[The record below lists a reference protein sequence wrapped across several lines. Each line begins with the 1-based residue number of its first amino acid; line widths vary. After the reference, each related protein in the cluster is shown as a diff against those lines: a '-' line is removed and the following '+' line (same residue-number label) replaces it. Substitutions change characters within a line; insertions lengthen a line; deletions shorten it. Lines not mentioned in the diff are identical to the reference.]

1 MRQRPRRF
9 LGLGPRL
16 HGRLD
21 LFFLFL
27 LLLRLLQSFSPPAT
41 PLPTHHS
48 PDLRSHLTRARSLL
62 GGVRFGAAAAAA
74 AAMPRTAAG
83 VDVED
88 LLVRV
93 KNGADAELAEVARE
107 VAALAE
113 QGRLGEDDDEDGVL
127 VPALLARLA
136 AAGGAEARVRVMAAL
151 RRLARCVGCESKER
165 LASIEALSSIVR
177 SLSRDVDE
185 TREAIA
191 LLLDL
196 SDIPQVRQRIGRI
209 KGSIVMLVTL
219 RNAHE
224 PGTHDDAEKLL
235 HMLSSNP
242 QNVLLMAE
250 AGYFRPLIHYLK
262 EGSDMNKI
270 LMATAISKMF
280 LSEPMKSSL
289 GEDGAVE
296 PLVEMFKSGNLEAKH
311 SALGALLNL
320 SSSLQNAEILI
331 NSGITGP
338 LLQLLF
344 SVTSVLMTLREPAS
358 AILAAIAQSE
368 RILLHKDVA
377 PQMLS
382 LLNLS
387 SPVIQLHLLRA
398 LNSISGH
405 TNAKRARAKIRQNG
419 GVQLL
424 LPFLTEKNIDIKIA
438 ALNFISNLSKDAS
451 QELAEQIRDTHLN
464 IFVKII
470 SSPTS
475 GNEKAAAIGI
485 LSNLPVTDKKITEL
499 LTEAN
504 LLPLLISLLETNI
517 TAPLTPLRTSLLEG
531 IAGVLIRFT
540 VPWDKKLQSLA
551 VGHGVVPCLVKLL
564 SEGSIKAKSKA
575 ATSLAQLS
583 QNSLAL
589 RKTKLPRWLCVA
601 PSAETYCLVHNSQ
614 CTVKS
619 TFCLVKAGAVSP
631 LIQILEDDNREADG
645 AVLEALATLMQ
656 DEIWENG
663 SKVIEKA
670 SGVHALLRIA
680 EAGNSTSQEKA
691 IWMLERIFRLEAH
704 RERYGE
710 IAQALLIDLAQKGDP
725 ILKPMIGKILAH
737 LELLQTQSSYF

>member
-1 MRQRPRRF
+1 
-9 LGLGPRL
+9 
-16 HGRLD
+16 
-21 LFFLFL
+21 
-27 LLLRLLQSFSPPAT
+27 
-41 PLPTHHS
+41 
-48 PDLRSHLTRARSLL
+48 
-62 GGVRFGAAAAAA
+62 
-74 AAMPRTAAG
+74 MPRTGGRGGVGVA

-93 KNGADAELAEVARE
+93 KNGADDELAEVARE
-107 VAALAE
+107 VEVLAE

-136 AAGGAEARVRVMAAL
+136 GAGNAEARVRVMAAL
-151 RRLARCVGCESKER
+151 RRLARCVGVESKER
-165 LASIEALSSIVR
+165 LASIDALSSIVR
-177 SLSRDVDE
+177 SLSRDVE
-185 TREAIA
+185 ERREAIA

-219 RNAHE
+219 RNADE

-235 HMLSSNP
+235 HILSSNP

-262 EGSDMNKI
+262 EGSDMNKV
-270 LMATAISKMF
+270 LMATAVSKMF
-280 LSEPMKSSL
+280 LSEQMKSSL

-358 AILAAIAQSE
+358 AILAAIAQSD
-368 RILLHKDVA
+368 RILRHKDVA
-377 PQMLS
+377 SQMLS

-405 TNAKRARAKIRQNG
+405 TNAKRARAKIRHNG

-424 LPFLTEKNIDIKIA
+424 LPFLTEKNVDIKIA
-438 ALNFISNLSKDAS
+438 ALNFMFNLSKDAS
-451 QELAEQIRDTHLN
+451 QELTEQIRDTHLG

-470 SSPTS
+470 SSPAS

-485 LSNLPVTDKKITEL
+485 LSNLPVTDNKITEF

-517 TAPLTPLRTSLLEG
+517 RASLTPERTLLLEG

-583 QNSLAL
+583 QNSVAL
-589 RKTKLPRWLCVA
+589 RKTKSPRWLCVA
-601 PSAETYCLVHNSQ
+601 PSAETYCLVHNRQ
-614 CTVKS
+614 CTIKS

-631 LIQILEDDNREADG
+631 LIQILEDDDREADG

-663 SKVIEKA
+663 SRVIEKS

-680 EAGNSTSQEKA
+680 EAGNSTSQDKA

-725 ILKPMIGKILAH
+725 VLKPMIGKILAH

>member
-1 MRQRPRRF
+1 M
-9 LGLGPRL
+9 
-16 HGRLD
+16 
-21 LFFLFL
+21 
-27 LLLRLLQSFSPPAT
+27 A
-41 PLPTHHS
+41 
-48 PDLRSHLTRARSLL
+48 RA
-62 GGVRFGAAAAAA
+62 A
-74 AAMPRTAAG
+74 

-93 KNGADAELAEVARE
+93 KTGAEDELAAVARE
-107 VAALAE
+107 VAALAGD
-113 QGRLGEDDDEDGVL
+113 GRLGEDDDEDGLL

-136 AAGGAEARVRVMAAL
+136 AAGTADARVSVMAAL
-151 RRLARCVGCESKER
+151 RSLAGCVAGESKER

-185 TREAIA
+185 RREAIA
-191 LLLDL
+191 VLLDL

-209 KGSIVMLVTL
+209 KGCIVMLVTL

-224 PGTHDDAEKLL
+224 SGTVDDAEKLL
-235 HMLSSNP
+235 SILSSNP

-250 AGYFRPLIHYLK
+250 AGYFLPLIQYLK
-262 EGSDMNKI
+262 QGSDMNKV

-280 LSEPMKSSL
+280 LSEHMKSSL
-289 GEDGAVE
+289 GEDGAIE
-296 PLVEMFKSGNLEAKH
+296 PLVDMFKYGNLEAKH
-311 SALGALLNL
+311 SALGALRNL

-331 NSGITGP
+331 NSGVTGP

-405 TNAKRARAKIRQNG
+405 ANAKRARSKIRQNG

-424 LPFLTEKNIDIKIA
+424 LPFLTKKNVDTKIA
-438 ALNFISNLSKDAS
+438 ALHLMFHLSKDSS
-451 QELAEQIRDTHLN
+451 QELAEQLRETHLD
-464 IFVKII
+464 ILVKII

-475 GNEKAAAIGI
+475 GDEKAAAVGI
-485 LSNLPVTDKKITEL
+485 LSNLPVIDKKVTEILMQANLIPTLITL
-499 LTEAN
+499 FEAN
-504 LLPLLISLLETNI
+504 IAASV
-517 TAPLTPLRTSLLEG
+517 TPQRMWLLEG
-531 IAGVLIRFT
+531 IAGVFIRFT
-540 VPWDKKLQSLA
+540 VTWDRKLQSSA
-551 VGHGVVPCLVKLL
+551 VGYGVVPCLVKLL
-564 SEGSIKAKSKA
+564 SDGSVDAKSKA

-583 QNSLAL
+583 QSTMAL
-589 RKTKLPRWLCVA
+589 RKSKSPRWLWVP
-601 PSAETYCLVHNSQ
+601 PSAESYCIVHSCQ

-619 TFCLVKAGAVSP
+619 TFCLVKAGAVNP
-631 LIQILEDDNREADG
+631 LVQILEGEERGADG
-645 AVLEALATLMQ
+645 AVLEALGTLMQ

-663 SKVIEKA
+663 SRVIEKA
-670 SGVHALLRIA
+670 SGIHALLRIA
-680 EAGNSTSQEKA
+680 EAGELSSQDKA
-691 IWMLERIFRLEAH
+691 LWMLERMFRLEAH

-725 ILKPMIGKILAH
+725 ALKPMIGKILAH

>member
-1 MRQRPRRF
+1 
-9 LGLGPRL
+9 
-16 HGRLD
+16 
-21 LFFLFL
+21 
-27 LLLRLLQSFSPPAT
+27 
-41 PLPTHHS
+41 
-48 PDLRSHLTRARSLL
+48 
-62 GGVRFGAAAAAA
+62 
-74 AAMPRTAAG
+74 MPRTA

-93 KNGADAELAEVARE
+93 KNGDDGELAHVARE

-113 QGRLGEDDDEDGVL
+113 EGRLGEEDDEEGLL

-136 AAGGAEARVRVMAAL
+136 GAGSAEVRVCVMAAL
-151 RRLARCVGCESKER
+151 RRLAGCVGSESKER

-185 TREAIA
+185 RREAIA
-191 LLLDL
+191 VLLDL
-196 SDIPQVRQRIGRI
+196 SGIPQVRQRIGRI
-209 KGSIVMLVTL
+209 KGCIVMLVTL
-219 RNAHE
+219 RNVHE
-224 PGTHDDAEKLL
+224 SGTEDDAEKLL
-235 HMLSSNP
+235 HILSSNP

-262 EGSDMNKI
+262 EGSDMNKV

-280 LSEPMKSSL
+280 LSEQKKSSL

-296 PLVEMFKSGNLEAKH
+296 PLVEMFKYGNLEAKH
-311 SALGALLNL
+311 SALGALHNL
-320 SSSLQNAEILI
+320 SSSLQNSELLI

-358 AILAAIAQSE
+358 AILSAMAQSE
-368 RILLHKDVA
+368 LILLHRDVA

-405 TNAKRARAKIRQNG
+405 TIAKRARRKIRQNG

-424 LPFLTEKNIDIKIA
+424 LPFLTEKNLDIKIA
-438 ALNFISNLSKDAS
+438 ALNLMFHLSKDS
-451 QELAEQIRDTHLN
+451 PQEFAEQFRETHLDTL
-464 IFVKII
+464 VKII
-470 SSPTS
+470 SSPAS
-475 GNEKAAAIGI
+475 RDEKAAAVGI
-485 LSNLPVTDKKITEL
+485 LSNLPVTDKKITEIL
-499 LTEAN
+499 AQAN
-504 LLPLLISLLETNI
+504 LLPTVISLFEANI
-517 TAPLTPLRTSLLEG
+517 TASLTSQRMLLLEG
-531 IAGVLIRFT
+531 IAGVFIRFT
-540 VPWDKKLQSLA
+540 VTWDKKLQSLA
-551 VGHGVVPCLVKLL
+551 VGYGVVPCLVKLL
-564 SEGSIKAKSKA
+564 SEGSVDAKSKA

-583 QNSLAL
+583 QSSMSL
-589 RKTKLPRWLCVA
+589 RKSRSSKWLCVP
-601 PSAETYCLVHNSQ
+601 PSAEAHCIVHNCQ

-619 TFCLVKAGAVSP
+619 TFCLVKAGAVNP
-631 LIQILEDDNREADG
+631 LVRILEGEERGSDG

-656 DEIWENG
+656 DDIWENG
-663 SKVIEKA
+663 SRVIEKA
-670 SGVHALLRIA
+670 SGIHALLRVA
-680 EAGNSTSQEKA
+680 EAGDLGSQDKA

-710 IAQALLIDLAQKGDP
+710 VAQALLIDLAQKGDP

>member
-1 MRQRPRRF
+1 
-9 LGLGPRL
+9 
-16 HGRLD
+16 
-21 LFFLFL
+21 
-27 LLLRLLQSFSPPAT
+27 
-41 PLPTHHS
+41 
-48 PDLRSHLTRARSLL
+48 
-62 GGVRFGAAAAAA
+62 
-74 AAMPRTAAG
+74 MPRAA

-93 KNGADAELAEVARE
+93 KNGDDAELAGVARE

-113 QGRLGEDDDEDGVL
+113 EGRLGEDDDEEGLL

-136 AAGGAEARVRVMAAL
+136 AAGDAEARVTVMAAL
-151 RRLARCVGCESKER
+151 RRLAGCVAGESKER

-185 TREAIA
+185 RREAISV
-191 LLLDL
+191 LLDL

-209 KGSIVMLVTL
+209 KGCIVMLVTL
-219 RNAHE
+219 RNADE
-224 PGTHDDAEKLL
+224 SGTNNDDADKLL
-235 HMLSSNP
+235 HILSSNP

-250 AGYFRPLIHYLK
+250 AGYFRPLIQYLK
-262 EGSDMNKI
+262 QGSDMNKV

-280 LSEPMKSSL
+280 LSGHMKSSL
-289 GEDGAVE
+289 GEDGAIE
-296 PLVEMFKSGNLEAKH
+296 PLVEMFKYGNLEAKH
-311 SALGALLNL
+311 SALGALRNL
-320 SSSLQNAEILI
+320 SSSLQNAELLI

-368 RILLHKDVA
+368 RILRHKDVA

-405 TNAKRARAKIRQNG
+405 ANAKRARNKIRQNG

-424 LPFLTEKNIDIKIA
+424 LPFLTEKNVDIKLA
-438 ALNFISNLSKDAS
+438 ALNLMLHLSKDPS
-451 QELAEQIRDTHLN
+451 EELTEQFRETHLD
-464 IFVKII
+464 ILVKII
-470 SSPTS
+470 SLPSS
-475 GNEKAAAIGI
+475 RDEKAAAVGI
-485 LSNLPVTDKKITEL
+485 LSNLPATDTKVTEIL
-499 LTEAN
+499 MRAN
-504 LLPLLISLLETNI
+504 LLPILIALFEANI
-517 TAPLTPLRTSLLEG
+517 TASAAPQRMRLLEG
-531 IAGVLIRFT
+531 IAGVFIRFT
-540 VPWDKKLQSLA
+540 VTWDKKLQSIA

-564 SEGSIKAKSKA
+564 SEGSVDAKSKA
-575 ATSLAQLS
+575 AASLAQLS
-583 QNSLAL
+583 QSTTAL
-589 RKTKLPRWLCVA
+589 RKPKSPRWLCVP
-601 PSAETYCLVHNSQ
+601 PSAESYCTVHSCQ

-619 TFCLVKAGAVSP
+619 TFCLVKAGAVNP
-631 LIQILEDDNREADG
+631 LVQILEGEERGADG
-645 AVLEALATLMQ
+645 AALEALATLMQ

-663 SKVIEKA
+663 SRAIEKA
-670 SGVHALLRIA
+670 SGIHALLRIA
-680 EAGNSTSQEKA
+680 EAGDLSSQDKA
-691 IWMLERIFRLEAH
+691 VWMLERIFRLQDH

-725 ILKPMIGKILAH
+725 ALKPMIGKILAH

>member
-1 MRQRPRRF
+1 
-9 LGLGPRL
+9 
-16 HGRLD
+16 
-21 LFFLFL
+21 
-27 LLLRLLQSFSPPAT
+27 
-41 PLPTHHS
+41 
-48 PDLRSHLTRARSLL
+48 
-62 GGVRFGAAAAAA
+62 
-74 AAMPRTAAG
+74 MPRTAAG

-504 LLPLLISLLETNI
+504 LLPLLISLLEINI

>member
-1 MRQRPRRF
+1 MGDLTSSPSSSSAYSNPSLLPRRCSVTK
-9 LGLGPRL
+9 RRD
-16 HGRLD
+16 HR
-21 LFFLFL
+21 
-27 LLLRLLQSFSPPAT
+27 S
-41 PLPTHHS
+41 
-48 PDLRSHLTRARSLL
+48 SHLTRARFLVVVGLALL
-62 GGVRFGAAAAAA
+62 RAA
-74 AAMPRTAAG
+74 AAMPRTAGLRGGGAA

-136 AAGGAEARVRVMAAL
+136 GAGDAEARVRVMAAL
-151 RRLARCVGCESKER
+151 RRLSRCVGCESKER

-387 SPVIQLHLLRA
+387 SPIIQLHLLRA

-438 ALNFISNLSKDAS
+438 ALNFIFNLSKDAS

-504 LLPLLISLLETNI
+504 LLPILISLLETNI
-517 TAPLTPLRTSLLEG
+517 TAPLTPQRTSLLES

-540 VPWDKKLQSLA
+540 VPWDKKLQSSS

-564 SEGSIKAKSKA
+564 SEGSIRAKSKA

-601 PSAETYCLVHNSQ
+601 PSAETYCLVHNCQ

-631 LIQILEDDNREADG
+631 LIQILENDDREADG
-645 AVLEALATLMQ
+645 AVLEALGTLMQ

-663 SKVIEKA
+663 SKVIEKG

-725 ILKPMIGKILAH
+725 VLKPMIGKILAH

>member
-1 MRQRPRRF
+1 
-9 LGLGPRL
+9 
-16 HGRLD
+16 
-21 LFFLFL
+21 
-27 LLLRLLQSFSPPAT
+27 
-41 PLPTHHS
+41 
-48 PDLRSHLTRARSLL
+48 
-62 GGVRFGAAAAAA
+62 
-74 AAMPRTAAG
+74 MPRTAAG

-127 VPALLARLA
+127 VPALLARLS
-136 AAGGAEARVRVMAAL
+136 AAGGAEARVRVMVAL
-151 RRLARCVGCESKER
+151 QRLARCVGCESKER

-485 LSNLPVTDKKITEL
+485 LSNLP
-499 LTEAN
+499 
-504 LLPLLISLLETNI
+504 
-517 TAPLTPLRTSLLEG
+517 
-531 IAGVLIRFT
+531 
-540 VPWDKKLQSLA
+540 
-551 VGHGVVPCLVKLL
+551 LL

-619 TFCLVKAGAVSP
+619 TFCLVKAGVVSP

>member
-62 GGVRFGAAAAAA
+62 GGVRFGAAA

-504 LLPLLISLLETNI
+504 LLPLLISLLEINI

>member
-1 MRQRPRRF
+1 M
-9 LGLGPRL
+9 
-16 HGRLD
+16 
-21 LFFLFL
+21 
-27 LLLRLLQSFSPPAT
+27 
-41 PLPTHHS
+41 
-48 PDLRSHLTRARSLL
+48 
-62 GGVRFGAAAAAA
+62 
-74 AAMPRTAAG
+74 
-83 VDVED
+83 DVED

-504 LLPLLISLLETNI
+504 LLPLLISLLEINI

>member
-1 MRQRPRRF
+1 
-9 LGLGPRL
+9 
-16 HGRLD
+16 
-21 LFFLFL
+21 
-27 LLLRLLQSFSPPAT
+27 
-41 PLPTHHS
+41 
-48 PDLRSHLTRARSLL
+48 
-62 GGVRFGAAAAAA
+62 
-74 AAMPRTAAG
+74 
-83 VDVED
+83 
-88 LLVRV
+88 
-93 KNGADAELAEVARE
+93 
-107 VAALAE
+107 
-113 QGRLGEDDDEDGVL
+113 
-127 VPALLARLA
+127 
-136 AAGGAEARVRVMAAL
+136 
-151 RRLARCVGCESKER
+151 
-165 LASIEALSSIVR
+165 
-177 SLSRDVDE
+177 
-185 TREAIA
+185 
-191 LLLDL
+191 
-196 SDIPQVRQRIGRI
+196 
-209 KGSIVMLVTL
+209 MLVTL
-219 RNAHE
+219 RNANE
-224 PGTHDDAEKLL
+224 PDTHDDAEKLL

-250 AGYFRPLIHYLK
+250 AGYFRPLINYLK

-280 LSEPMKSSL
+280 LSEQMKSSL

-311 SALGALLNL
+311 SALGACLNL
-320 SSSLQNAEILI
+320 SSSLRNAEILI

-358 AILAAIAQSE
+358 AILAAIAQSD

-405 TNAKRARAKIRQNG
+405 TNAKRARAKIRKNG

-424 LPFLTEKNIDIKIA
+424 LPFLTEKNVDIKIA
-438 ALNFISNLSKDAS
+438 AMNFIFNLSKDAS
-451 QELAEQIRDTHLN
+451 QELTEQIRDTHLK

-470 SSPTS
+470 SSTTS
-475 GNEKAAAIGI
+475 GNEKTAAIGI
-485 LSNLPVTDKKITEL
+485 LSNLPVTDNKITEF

-517 TAPLTPLRTSLLEG
+517 TTSLTPQRTSLLEG

-583 QNSLAL
+583 QNSVAL

-601 PSAETYCLVHNSQ
+601 PSAETYCFVHNCQ

-619 TFCLVKAGAVSP
+619 TFCLVKAGAISP
-631 LIQILEDDNREADG
+631 LIQILEDDDREADG

-704 RERYGE
+704 REHYGE

-725 ILKPMIGKILAH
+725 VLKPMIGKILAH